1 MGGVAGEGGG
11 RADDCAGARQPGGRA
26 EPQSRIRRLCAD
38 VRQPADCGCGG
49 EGVGQELPRGR
60 GAGAEVRRGAGRAV
74 RLRDERLARLL
85 HGPHARHHFD
95 GRAGRLPDAERAD
108 GGVGQGNDFALG
120 EDLPRNPVVIRRQ
133 PRHPLLSGAGGRGCH
148 QGARLGEEECAR
160 HARDR
165 NGQDLHRIS
174 ALP

>member
-1 MGGVAGEGGG
+1 MGVAASESDC

-38 VRQPADCGCGG
+38 VRQPADCGRGG

-60 GAGAEVRRGAGRAV
+60 GAGAKVRSGAGRAV
-74 RLRDERLARLL
+74 RLRDERLAGLL
-85 HGPHARHHFD
+85 HGPYARHHFD
-95 GRAGRLPDAERAD
+95 GRAGRLPDADRAD
-108 GGVGQGNDFALG
+108 VCAGQGNGFAFG

-133 PRHPLLSGAGGRGCH
+133 PRHPLLSGAGGRGCY

-165 NGQDLHRIS
+165 NGQDFHRIS